1 MKDLQSLSEKDQLRQ
16 NGMDMLIEL
25 GVIQS
30 GNGWDVF
37 NLSNELSNF

>member
-30 GNGWDVF
+30 GNGRDVF
-37 NLSNELSNF
+37 NLSNQLSNV